1 MTEALGFIIL
11 SIVLIFGLLLLYFQL
26 RSYLEKRLNENL
38 FSIKERIQDLS
49 EIRRDLQKLHF
60 TEEILKTLR
69 EELSKLSQI
78 FISRRSGKAGERV
91 LEEVLSQLPTHLL
104 KRDLKLSTGEV
115 EFALALD
122 EGRYLPIDSKFV
134 APEIL
139 TKDELT
145 PEEERELLRRV
156 KNRAK
161 EILPYLRDER
171 TVGVAIMTCP
181 DGLFPYLQRRVFEE
195 LERDRILLV
204 PYSFLLP
211 VSLFIHY
218 FWAKYG
224 KPLDRDKIIQ
234 GVSNIERF
242 AIEIER
248 DIEKSIKELKSAENL
263 LLKLRESYRALQ
275 REINSLKENSHKE
288 SNSMGTLE

>member
-26 RSYLEKRLNENL
+26 RSYLEKRLTENL
-38 FSIKERIQDLS
+38 FSIKERLQDLS
-49 EIRRDLQKLHF
+49 EIRRDLQKLYF

-139 TKDELT
+139 AKDELT
-145 PEEERELLRRV
+145 PEEEKDLLRRV
-156 KNRAK
+156 KNRAR

-171 TVGVAIMTCP
+171 TVGMAIMTCP
-181 DGLFPYLQRRVFEE
+181 DGLFPYLQRRIFEE

-211 VSLFIHY
+211 VTLFIHY
-218 FWAKYG
+218 FWERFG
-224 KPLDRDKIIQ
+224 KPLDRDNIIQ

-242 AIEIER
+242 AFEIER
-248 DIEKSIKELKSAENL
+248 DIEKTLKELKSAENL

-275 REINSLKENSHKE
+275 RELNSLKESSYKE